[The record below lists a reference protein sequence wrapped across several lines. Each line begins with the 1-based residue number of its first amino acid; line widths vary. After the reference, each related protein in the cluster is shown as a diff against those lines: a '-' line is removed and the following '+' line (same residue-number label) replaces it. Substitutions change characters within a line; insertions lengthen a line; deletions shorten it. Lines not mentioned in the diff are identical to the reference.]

1 MNPRHALAGSDDNE
15 SGGRVCLIV
24 NRGVTFCK
32 MPGPGRKLMTGLNE
46 MKEMGQLL
54 GPVIFLSL
62 VEFRPRQPVRLEGAV
77 RTRVRDFEAG
87 PNGKRYKTSAAAEKA
102 CQAHI

>member
-1 MNPRHALAGSDDNE
+1 MYIFLDYSQFRSFFL
-15 SGGRVCLIV
+15 R
-24 NRGVTFCK
+24 
-32 MPGPGRKLMTGLNE
+32 LN
-46 MKEMGQLL
+46 LTICTSSS
-54 GPVIFLSL
+54 VIFLSL